1 MKNELSETEAKRLS
15 QHEILLK
22 LKNQL
27 QDKERKCTDLKS
39 SLEDKNET
47 TVELRKQI
55 TTILQ
60 RSTEKEQELTEKI
73 KLMETE
79 V

>member
-1 MKNELSETEAKRLS
+1 MKDELSETEAKRLS
-15 QHEILLK
+15 QHDILLK

-27 QDKERKCTDLKS
+27 QDKERKCTDLNS
-39 SLEDKNET
+39 SLEDKNKT

-60 RSTEKEQELTEKI
+60 RSTEKEQELSEKI